1 MIYIAYQ
8 WYYTYMA
15 DDLITIAKMAEE
27 LSRKP
32 NTIKKQLRA
41 KGIKPTEYYGPTG
54 MYLRSDLEEI
64 RTVPH
69 VGRPK
74 KAEK

>member
-1 MIYIAYQ
+1 
-8 WYYTYMA
+8 MA
-15 DDLITIAKMAEE
+15 GDLITIAFMANE
-27 LSRKP
+27 LNRKP
-32 NTIKKQLRA
+32 DTVKRQLQA

-74 KAEK
+74 KAEKEI

>member
-1 MIYIAYQ
+1 
-8 WYYTYMA
+8 MA
-15 DDLITIAKMAEE
+15 EELITIGKMAKE

-54 MYLRSDLEEI
+54 MYQKSALEEI

-74 KAEK
+74 KAGTVLPNRATDN